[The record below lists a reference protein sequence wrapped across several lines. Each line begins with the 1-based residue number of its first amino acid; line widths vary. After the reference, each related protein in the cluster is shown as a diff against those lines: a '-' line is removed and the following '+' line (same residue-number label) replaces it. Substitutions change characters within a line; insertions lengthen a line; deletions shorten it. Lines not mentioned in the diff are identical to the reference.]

1 MTAKKYLYPGLLVA
15 SIAAASSVLV
25 FSKDTPA
32 PSGRAT
38 ASPTTADHV
47 YMDEEEGLEAMIAH
61 YRANMENF
69 SPAEGEITTY
79 EQLNDYLKSLPQNTT
94 KLEDGEITKELWV
107 EP

>member
-1 MTAKKYLYPGLLVA
+1 MTVKKYLSPVLLVA
-15 SIAAASSVLV
+15 SIAAVSSVLA
-25 FSKDTPA
+25 FSHDA
-32 PSGRAT
+32 PLSSGRAT

-47 YMDEEEGLEAMIAH
+47 YMDDKEGLEAMVEH

>member
-1 MTAKKYLYPGLLVA
+1 MTVKKYLYPVLLVA
-15 SIAAASSVLV
+15 SIAAVSSVLA
-25 FSKDTPA
+25 FSHDA
-32 PSGRAT
+32 PLSSGRAT

-47 YMDEEEGLEAMIAH
+47 YMDDKEGLEAMVEH

-79 EQLNDYLKSLPQNTT
+79 EQLNDYLKSFPQNTT